1 MLSAAVRSLVLLLPL
16 LASVIAVRLTI
27 RFGPQP
33 QRLLWLVV
41 LVVLSLVTA
50 MLVERLARAFLPL
63 ATLLKLTMLF
73 PDKAPSRFK
82 VARGASST
90 RWLQEEVEM
99 GKDDSESAA
108 AEKILTL
115 VGALAAHDRKTRVML
130 SGSGSSLIC
139 SPNSSS

>member
-1 MLSAAVRSLVLLLPL
+1 
-16 LASVIAVRLTI
+16 
-27 RFGPQP
+27 
-33 QRLLWLVV
+33 
-41 LVVLSLVTA
+41 

-90 RWLQEEVEM
+90 RRLQEKVEI